1 MDIQDVIHI
10 LKNIFIIFRI
20 YVQRG
25 IGQHMKADTFI
36 MLLSFSNFQSTKKE
50 TLKKVAFFF
59 FLKKREKVEVQV

>member
-1 MDIQDVIHI
+1 MHIQDVIHI

-25 IGQHMKADTFI
+25 IGQRMKVDTFI
-36 MLLSFSNFQSTKKE
+36 TLLSFSHFQSTKKE

-59 FLKKREKVEVQV
+59 KKKGES